1 MFAGMS
7 VAYWFLPLEILYFNL
22 SLRPP
27 ALILT
32 MSVLNALSLKREK
45 KGILLLKWHLQS
57 FNKERP
63 FRAAEKQH

>member
-32 MSVLNALSLKREK
+32 MSVLNALSLKQEK
-45 KGILLLKWHLQS
+45 KRNLVSQMAFAVFQQREAIQS
-57 FNKERP
+57 S
-63 FRAAEKQH
+63 

>member
-32 MSVLNALSLKREK
+32 MSVLNALSLKQEK
-45 KGILLLKWHLQS
+45 KRNLVAQMAFAVFQQREAIQS
-57 FNKERP
+57 S
-63 FRAAEKQH
+63 